1 MLQSKAEQS
10 WLTRHAEALEIKLQ
24 NSDEDEMGPSSSKK
38 SGLVEVQKLQQ
49 VSKCFLAAKP
59 EVGDF
64 FHWLR
69 VAKFYMILDLLH
81 GM

>member
-1 MLQSKAEQS
+1 LQSKAEQS

-24 NSDEDEMGPSSSKK
+24 NSDEDEIGPSSSKK

-49 VSKCFLAAKP
+49 VSKCFLAAKS
-59 EVGDF
+59 EVGDL
-64 FHWLR
+64 FHGCELLR
-69 VAKFYMILDLLH
+69 FYMILDLLH